1 MVCGRLPFGD
11 DSQIRKMTTRELHF
25 TRPISHGELFRLIAR
40 WNGLANVEILSL
52 MFTVIM
58 TLCLF
63 TECRVFL
70 KAVLNLNVGER
81 FDSTQIQLSG
91 WAGMQPITRPR
102 GFAPQKYS
110 IENCLPQLLHS
121 ARPSTSLPSDDS
133 GSHLVLTS
141 PYPSMQPARVGGTG
155 PMQYTHPLSASHVV
169 TMHNVHQSVD
179 PIHHPHSIRQSTF
192 VQQSATP
199 SECAAKTAQ
208 TPIPT
213 IPPPPQ
219 IIQGVSPQLHSH
231 VQSGGGATG
240 GGVGQHTY
248 TPVRRPLVA
257 KIGAAGRR
265 IADAVKQ
272 VGHHSKG
279 HSSSRHS
286 SAGSSKSIV
295 S

>member
-1 MVCGRLPFGD
+1 MCVFF
-11 DSQIRKMTTRELHF
+11 S
-25 TRPISHGELFRLIAR
+25 
-40 WNGLANVEILSL
+40 
-52 MFTVIM
+52 
-58 TLCLF
+58 
-63 TECRVFL
+63 ECRVFL
-70 KAVLNLNVGER
+70 KAVLNLNVAER

-102 GFAPQKYS
+102 GFSPQKYT
-110 IENCLPQLLHS
+110 IENCLPQLFHG
-121 ARPSTSLPSDDS
+121 ARPSSCLPSEDS
-133 GSHLVLTS
+133 GSRLVLTS
-141 PYPSMQPARVGGTG
+141 PYPSMQPLGGG
-155 PMQYTHPLSASHVV
+155 GAAPVQYTSPFTPFS
-169 TMHNVHQSVD
+169 

-199 SECAAKTAQ
+199 SEWATKSAA
-208 TPIPT
+208 IPT

-231 VQSGGGATG
+231 VQSGGGGVVG
-240 GGVGQHTY
+240 GGQHAY

-272 VGHHSKG
+272 VGHHHSKG